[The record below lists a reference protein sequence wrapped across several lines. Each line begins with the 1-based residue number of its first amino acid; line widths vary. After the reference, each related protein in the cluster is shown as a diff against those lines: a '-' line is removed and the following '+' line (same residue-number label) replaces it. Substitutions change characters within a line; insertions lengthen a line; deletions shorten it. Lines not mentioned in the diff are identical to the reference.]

1 MNTIPI
7 SPTGRR
13 KSRSRGVALME
24 TTIGL
29 GGLVVVSLLL
39 LKAAMTATTAQRWT
53 IIQGMTD
60 AYMTRE
66 TATAKR
72 VPFDEIVEVDSR
84 WPIHPTISEDTVEI
98 GKLPGGLSVLGVI
111 RRTRIPDDTNFPS
124 AGGGGTTETNP
135 AKIEVWS
142 LQSLLSYELSGRTY
156 VKSRTVV
163 RSR

>member
-1 MNTIPI
+1 
-7 SPTGRR
+7 
-13 KSRSRGVALME
+13 ME

-66 TATAKR
+66 TATSKR

-84 WPIHPTISEDTVEI
+84 WPIYPEIDTETVEI
-98 GKLPGGLSVLGVI
+98 GKLPGGLSVVGVV
-111 RRTRIPDDTNFPS
+111 RRTRIPNASNLAS

-135 AKIEVWS
+135 SKMEVWS